1 MTDPNPTIQRLLEAE
16 PLRKPVL
23 RSAIHALHLPAGSHG
38 LDIGCGIGLQAMLL
52 ADAVGS
58 AGHITGVDLDPEI
71 LAYGKDLVA
80 AAGYSEQI
88 TLREG
93 DMNRLPFTE
102 NTFDWVWSAD
112 CVGYPLGDL
121 STLLHELVRV
131 VSPGGTVAIL
141 AWSSQQVL
149 PGYPILE
156 AGLNAHFSSYAPFL
170 QGKDPRLHFQR
181 ALHWFRAAGLEDVK
195 AQTFAGDVQA
205 PLAPD
210 VRIALTSLFEMLWS
224 EPTPK
229 DASSDVW
236 KEYRRLCTPSSP
248 GFILDDPGYYTF
260 FTYTMFQGKVSG

>member
-93 DMNRLPFTE
+93 DMNRLPF
-102 NTFDWVWSAD
+102 
-112 CVGYPLGDL
+112 
-121 STLLHELVRV
+121 
-131 VSPGGTVAIL
+131 
-141 AWSSQQVL
+141 
-149 PGYPILE
+149 
-156 AGLNAHFSSYAPFL
+156 
-170 QGKDPRLHFQR
+170 
-181 ALHWFRAAGLEDVK
+181 
-195 AQTFAGDVQA
+195 
-205 PLAPD
+205 
-210 VRIALTSLFEMLWS
+210 
-224 EPTPK
+224 
-229 DASSDVW
+229 
-236 KEYRRLCTPSSP
+236 YRKHL
-248 GFILDDPGYYTF
+248 
-260 FTYTMFQGKVSG
+260 